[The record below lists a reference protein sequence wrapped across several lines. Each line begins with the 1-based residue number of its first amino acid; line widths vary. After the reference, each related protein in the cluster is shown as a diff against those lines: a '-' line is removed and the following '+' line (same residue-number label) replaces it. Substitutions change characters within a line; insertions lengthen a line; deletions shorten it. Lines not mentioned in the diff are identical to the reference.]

1 MVGQIR
7 KVGGRKDVNGII
19 EMVKHIRKTSGRTD
33 VKVG

>member
-19 EMVKHIRKTSGRTD
+19 EMVKHI
-33 VKVG
+33 